1 LSKNSSRLFNFLQN
15 NPEIKTSFYNDL
27 STLLSSVNFH
37 IIGIVVDKVFLK
49 QKYGTFANEPYHYA
63 IKMLV
68 EKFYNY
74 LRKYNGVGR
83 VCVEARNNG
92 ALDTPLDDYFK
103 FIYHNGTRYGGTHGS
118 GQYILTPDM
127 IASKIVSSNIKFFNK
142 KKILEDKING
152 LEICDLLCNPVMQ
165 IIKEDIEKY
174 SKNTT
179 RPAFDIRQCPV
190 YEKEQIRERIIQPR
204 KYMFEWQP

>member
-1 LSKNSSRLFNFLQN
+1 
-15 NPEIKTSFYNDL
+15 
-27 STLLSSVNFH
+27 
-37 IIGIVVDKVFLK
+37 
-49 QKYGTFANEPYHYA
+49 
-63 IKMLV
+63 MLV

-152 LEICDLLCNPVMQ
+152 LEI
-165 IIKEDIEKY
+165 
-174 SKNTT
+174 
-179 RPAFDIRQCPV
+179 
-190 YEKEQIRERIIQPR
+190 
-204 KYMFEWQP
+204 